1 MDPVYMRSLVNSLK
15 SDIISP
21 FLFRD
26 RINKILVLLFILVNS
41 IVFFNAVFHYPK
53 AGYDGYSHLEYIREL
68 AVRLPIKGDTREFF
82 SPPLPYFFPSR
93 VYRICHHTEINEEWN
108 GLSIEPC
115 LLLAGKSAQLQ
126 NVCLS
131 TFLTFFLL
139 KICGIIRPGNIYFRI
154 TSLAL
159 LGMLPVYYR
168 TFAFI
173 RGEPFV
179 ASLTMFVVYQ
189 TLTMVVDKKNC
200 DSLKATKLGITLGLL
215 VLGRQWGMLLF
226 PSIVL
231 FAVMLLITKRRE
243 SLPFIRA
250 ISTSFV
256 IAFLVGGWFYVF
268 QFMRYG
274 TATTFNRSPASMFSL
289 SNQPLDFY
297 FGIGLEQLFSSPIRP
312 FFPNQFIPIF
322 YSEIWGDYWGYF
334 VVTENNLTTIGHYL
348 GTVNLVSIIP
358 TMILFAGL
366 ILGFIY
372 SIKTFH
378 HSSNDGDRRMVMFS
392 FVQLIITVS
401 FAGYLWFLIRYPN
414 LGKGDTIKA
423 TYTLHALALLPL
435 LASEFLEGVRYRNKC
450 LYAFLL
456 ILVAA
461 VFLHNLPAT
470 ITHY

>member
-1 MDPVYMRSLVNSLK
+1 MRSLVNSLK
-15 SDIISP
+15 SYIISP

-26 RINKILVLLFILVNS
+26 KINKVLVLIFILING
-41 IVFFNAVFHYPK
+41 IVLFNAAFHYPK
-53 AGYDGYSHLEYIREL
+53 AAYDGYSHLKYIRKLE
-68 AVRLPIKGDTREFF
+68 VRLPIRGDTAEFF

-93 VYRICHHTEINEEWN
+93 IYGICHHTEINEEWN
-108 GLSIEPC
+108 DLSIEPC

-126 NVCLS
+126 NVFLS
-131 TFLTFFLL
+131 IFLTFFLL
-139 KICGIIRPGNIYFRI
+139 KICGIIRPGNIHFRI

-159 LGMLPVYYR
+159 LGMLPVYYK

-189 TLTMVVDKKNC
+189 ILTMVVDKKNC
-200 DSLKATKLGITLGLL
+200 DFLKATKLGITLGLL
-215 VLGRQWGMLLF
+215 ILGRQWGMLLF
-226 PSIVL
+226 PAIVL
-231 FAVMLLITKRRE
+231 LALMLLIRNRRE

-250 ISTSFV
+250 IAASFL
-256 IAFLVGGWFYVF
+256 IAFLVGGWFYVL

-274 TATTFNRSPASMFSL
+274 TATAFNRSPASTFSL

-297 FGIGLEQLFSSPIRP
+297 FGTGLEQLFSSPIRP

-348 GTVNLVSIIP
+348 GMVNLVSIIP
-358 TMILFAGL
+358 TMILLAGL
-366 ILGFIY
+366 ISGFIY

-378 HSSNDGDRRMVMFS
+378 HSSKDGDRRIVMFS
-392 FVQLIITVS
+392 FIQLIITVS

-414 LGKGDTIKA
+414 LDGGDTIKA
-423 TYTLHALALLPL
+423 SYMLHALSILPL
-435 LASEFLEGVRYRNKC
+435 LASEFLEGVRYRNKY
-450 LYAFLL
+450 LYASLL
-456 ILVAA
+456 ILLAA
-461 VFLHNLPAT
+461 IFLHNLPAT
-470 ITHY
+470 MTHYSEL